1 MMITWRTYCKSSYK
15 YGEVQSRKYYK
26 WLLLFGF
33 IPLYVSIIKE
43 GE

>member
-1 MMITWRTYCKSSYK
+1 MMIVWRTYCKSTYK
-15 YGEVQSRKYYK
+15 YGEVKSRKYYR

-33 IPLYVSIIKE
+33 IPLYVSIVKE

>member
-1 MMITWRTYCKSSYK
+1 MIVWREYQKSSCK
-15 YGEVQSRKYYK
+15 FGEVRSRKRYK

-33 IPLYVSIIKE
+33 IPLYISIIKE